1 VTWSYRPAL
10 DGLRTVA
17 VYAVVLFHTGHPWAA
32 GGFLGVDLFFV
43 LSGFLVTG
51 VLLSEIDR
59 TGRLRL
65 GNFYSRRVRRLL
77 PAALVAIVVTCLAFV
92 LVLPVTERVS
102 LVADGQRSLLYV
114 ANWHFLSQ
122 SGDYFAA
129 DADQSPFLHFWSLA
143 IEEQFYLAFPLL
155 LLLLTRAGRRW
166 TFVVLVGTLLAS
178 VAAQV
183 VWAQVDPTHAYYGTD
198 ARIYQ
203 PLAGSVLALLL
214 VHRPDQRAVGRWGA
228 VAPVA
233 LGAFLLLSS
242 GLVPME
248 PWLRGLLATLVA
260 VTLVA
265 SVVLA
270 GSGRLAGALSHPVPV
285 YLGQISYGTYL
296 WHWPVIKLLEE
307 TVTTRPVLVA
317 ALALPVSTALAA
329 LSNQFVERP
338 VRRSAYLDRFSWT
351 PAVVGVA
358 ASAVLAVTVVP
369 GVLGQDRRPP
379 LADVDDTG
387 AVTARSAVQVP
398 DDVQW
403 DQVVS
408 DYGDVGW
415 CTTEDPSECTVVEGE
430 GAHVLLIGDSQAQS
444 LVPMFTQIAE
454 EQDLTLS
461 LNVVEGCLW
470 QEQLRNRKSSEEE
483 QANCEEARVDWYDEV
498 LPDLDPDVVV
508 IMSRPRVEAEEWED
522 VVERRD
528 GREQPLEVMTR
539 RATLRT
545 LRDLERVVPT
555 TLVVDR
561 LAMPETFDPPDCL
574 TTETDPS
581 RCSVED
587 PPGIATS
594 DLLVHELAARRPG
607 VRPVDLNPAF
617 CPGAPVCLPV
627 VEDQVVWRDDH
638 HVTAAYAVSRRD
650 QVWQILQET
659 GAFDVP

>member
-1 VTWSYRPAL
+1 MTWSYRPAL

-214 VHRPDQRAVGRWGA
+214 VHRPDQRAVGRWGV

-233 LGAFLLLSS
+233 LGVFLLLSS

-248 PWLRGLLATLVA
+248 PWLRGLLATVVA

-329 LSNQFVERP
+329 LSNKVVERP

-444 LVPMFTQIAE
+444 LVPMFTRIAE
-454 EQDLTLS
+454 EHGLTLS

-483 QANCEEARVDWYDEV
+483 QANCEEARVGWYDEV
-498 LPDLDPDVVV
+498 LPELDPDVVV

-528 GREQPLEVMTR
+528 GKEQPLEVMTR
-539 RATLRT
+539 RATLHT

-574 TTETDPS
+574 TTEVDPS

-594 DLLVHELAARRPG
+594 DLLVHELAARSPG
-607 VRPVDLNPAF
+607 VQPVDLNPAF

-627 VEDQVVWRDDH
+627 VDDEVVWRDDH
-638 HVTAAYAVSRRD
+638 HVTAGYAVSRRD

-659 GAFDVP
+659 GAFDVS